1 MLNPGTAGLALLLK
15 ERASRESAKTKVLEI
30 FVCYGCSY
38 SPLS

>member
-1 MLNPGTAGLALLLK
+1 MINPGTAGLALLLK
-15 ERASRESAKTKVLEI
+15 ERANKENPQTKILKI